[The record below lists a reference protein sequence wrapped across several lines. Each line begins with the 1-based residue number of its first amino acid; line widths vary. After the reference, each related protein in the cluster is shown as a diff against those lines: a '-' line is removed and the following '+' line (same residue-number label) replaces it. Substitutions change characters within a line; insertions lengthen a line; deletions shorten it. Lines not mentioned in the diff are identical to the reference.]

1 MYHGIEGQ
9 FSPKG
14 ILIAGRRGKI
24 VGEKDSI
31 ESPGLKAIQFEIDE
45 PESPLLNA
53 DLATK
58 VHLNSNPLVRDP
70 YEATVVNVRK
80 STIAKA
86 GDGVFLE
93 DDGKNSFFISFLF
106 FFFREIKFQLQN
118 ENLLPPRA
126 ILSQKFREINLF

>member
-106 FFFREIKFQLQN
+106 FFFREIKFQIQN